1 MKAADLMTS
10 FVVTVRPDATIEY
23 AAQLM
28 LQYRISGLPVTDS
41 DGTVLG
47 IVTESDLL
55 RRAEAGTEKRHP
67 RWVSFLIGPGRL
79 AQEYVHSHG
88 RKVGEVM
95 TERVFSVTPETPLAD
110 LVGLMEKKRVKRVP
124 VVDQG
129 RLVGIVSRADV
140 MAALVGLLSE
150 KPAGGAT
157 DAEIRD
163 QILAEIDRQPWG
175 PRGSVDV
182 IITNGVVVL
191 KGTIPDERE
200 RAALCVAAEN
210 VAGVKAV
217 HDRLVWVD
225 TVSGIV
231 IPRP

>member
-10 FVVTVRPDATIEY
+10 FVVTVTPDATIEY

-41 DGTVLG
+41 DGAVLG

-55 RRAEAGTEKRHP
+55 RRVETGTDKRHA
-67 RWVSFLIGPGRL
+67 RWVSLLIGPGRL
-79 AQEYVHSHG
+79 AQEYVHTHG

-95 TERVFSVTPETPLAD
+95 TERVFTVTPETPLAD
-110 LVGLMEKKRVKRVP
+110 LVALMETKHVKRVP

-150 KPAGGAT
+150 KPAGAAT
-157 DAEIRD
+157 DTEIRN

-182 IITNGVVVL
+182 IVTNGVVVL
-191 KGTIPDERE
+191 KGAIPDERE

-210 VAGVKAV
+210 VPGVKAV
-217 HDRLVWVD
+217 HDRLVWID
-225 TVSGIV
+225 SVSGIV

>member
-10 FVVTVRPDATIEY
+10 FVVTVTPEATIEY
-23 AAQLM
+23 AAHLM
-28 LQYRISGLPVTDS
+28 LQHRISGLPVMDS
-41 DGTVLG
+41 DGAVLG
-47 IVTESDLL
+47 IVTEGDLL
-55 RRAEAGTEKRHP
+55 RRAETGTDKHHA
-67 RWVSFLIGPGRL
+67 RWVSLLIGPGRL
-79 AQEYVHSHG
+79 AQEYVRTHG

-95 TERVFSVTPETPLAD
+95 TERVLTVTPQTPLSDIVA
-110 LVGLMEKKRVKRVP
+110 LMETRHVKRAP
-124 VVDQG
+124 VVDQE

-150 KPAGGAT
+150 KPAGAAT
-157 DAEIRD
+157 DTEIRN

-182 IITNGVVVL
+182 IVANGIVVL
-191 KGTIPDERE
+191 KGAIPDERE

-210 VAGVKAV
+210 ISGVKAV
-217 HDRLVWVD
+217 HDRLVWID
-225 TVSGIV
+225 SVSGIV

>member
-1 MKAADLMTS
+1 MNAADLMTS

-28 LQYRISGLPVTDS
+28 LQYRISGLPVTDN

-47 IVTESDLL
+47 IITESDLL
-55 RRAEAGTEKRHP
+55 RRAETGTEKRRA
-67 RWVSFLIGPGRL
+67 RWISLLIGPGRL
-79 AQEYVHSHG
+79 AQEYVHTHG
-88 RKVGEVM
+88 RRIGEVM
-95 TERVFSVTPETPLAD
+95 TERVLTVTPQTPLSD
-110 LVGLMEKKRVKRVP
+110 LVTLMEAKHVKRLP

-140 MAALVGLLSE
+140 MAALIGLLSE
-150 KPAGGAT
+150 RPAGART

-163 QILAEIDRQPWG
+163 QILTEIDRQPWG

-182 IITNGVVVL
+182 IVTNGIVVL
-191 KGTIPDERE
+191 KGTITDERE
-200 RAALCVAAEN
+200 RAALRVAAEN
-210 VAGVKAV
+210 VPGVRAV

>member
-10 FVVTVRPDATIEY
+10 FVVTVTPEATIEY

-28 LQYRISGLPVTDS
+28 LQHRISGLPVTDS
-41 DGTVLG
+41 DGAVLG

-55 RRAEAGTEKRHP
+55 RRAETGTDKRHA
-67 RWVSFLIGPGRL
+67 RWVSLLIGPGRL
-79 AQEYVHSHG
+79 AQEYVHTHG
-88 RKVGEVM
+88 RKVAEVM
-95 TERVFSVTPETPLAD
+95 TERVFTMTPETPLAD
-110 LVGLMEKKRVKRVP
+110 LVALMETKHVKRVP

-129 RLVGIVSRADV
+129 HLVGIVSRADV

-150 KPAGGAT
+150 KPAGSVT
-157 DAEIRD
+157 DTDIRN

-182 IITNGVVVL
+182 IVTNGVVVL

-210 VAGVKAV
+210 VPGVKAV

>member
-1 MKAADLMTS
+1 
-10 FVVTVRPDATIEY
+10 
-23 AAQLM
+23 M
-28 LQYRISGLPVTDS
+28 LQYRISGLPVTDT
-41 DGTVLG
+41 DGAILG

-55 RRAEAGTEKRHP
+55 RRAETGTEKRHT

-79 AQEYVHSHG
+79 AQEYVHTHG
-88 RKVGEVM
+88 RKVSEVM
-95 TERVFSVTPETPLAD
+95 TERVITVMPQMPLAD
-110 LVGLMEKKRVKRVP
+110 LVALMEAKHVKRVP

-140 MAALVGLLSE
+140 MAVLVGLLSE
-150 KPAGGAT
+150 KPAGAVA

-175 PRGSVDV
+175 PRDGIDV
-182 IITNGVVVL
+182 VVTNGVVVL
-191 KGTIPDERE
+191 KGAIPDERE

-210 VAGVKAV
+210 VSGVKAV
-217 HDRLVWVD
+217 HDRLVWID
-225 TVSGIV
+225 SVSGIV

>member
-10 FVVTVRPDATIEY
+10 FVVTVTPETTIEY
-23 AAQLM
+23 AAHLM
-28 LQYRISGLPVTDS
+28 LQHRISGLPVTDS
-41 DGTVLG
+41 DGAVLG

-55 RRAEAGTEKRHP
+55 RRAETGTDKRHA
-67 RWVSFLIGPGRL
+67 RWVSLLIGPGRL
-79 AQEYVHSHG
+79 AQEYVNTHG

-95 TERVFSVTPETPLAD
+95 TERVFTVTSEMPLAD
-110 LVGLMEKKRVKRVP
+110 LVALMETKHVKRVP

-150 KPAGGAT
+150 KPAGSVT
-157 DAEIRD
+157 DSDIRN

-175 PRGSVDV
+175 PRDSVDV
-182 IITNGVVVL
+182 IVTNGVVVL
-191 KGTIPDERE
+191 KGAIPDERE

-210 VAGVKAV
+210 VPGVKAV
-217 HDRLVWVD
+217 HDRLVWID
-225 TVSGIV
+225 SVSGIV

>member
-1 MKAADLMTS
+1 MRAADLMTS

-28 LQYRISGLPVTDS
+28 LQYRISGLAVTDS

-47 IVTESDLL
+47 VVTESDLL
-55 RRAEAGTEKRHP
+55 RRAETGTEKRHA
-67 RWVSFLIGPGRL
+67 RWVSFFIGPGRL
-79 AQEYVHSHG
+79 AQEYVHSRG

-95 TERVFSVTPETPLAD
+95 TERVFTVTPEMPLAD
-110 LVGLMEKKRVKRVP
+110 LVALMETKHVKRVP

-140 MAALVGLLSE
+140 MGALVGLLSE
-150 KPAGGAT
+150 KPVGAAT
-157 DAEIRD
+157 DAEIRN

-182 IITNGVVVL
+182 IVTNGVVVL
-191 KGTIPDERE
+191 KGIIPDERE

-210 VAGVKAV
+210 IPGVKAV
-217 HDRLVWVD
+217 HNRLIWVD

>member
-41 DGTVLG
+41 DGAVLG

-55 RRAEAGTEKRHP
+55 RRAETGTEKRHA
-67 RWVSFLIGPGRL
+67 RWVSLLIGPGRL
-79 AQEYVHSHG
+79 AQEYVRTHG
-88 RKVGEVM
+88 RKVAEVM
-95 TERVFSVTPETPLAD
+95 TDRVFTVTPETPLAD
-110 LVGLMEKKRVKRVP
+110 LVALMETRHVKRVP

-140 MAALVGLLSE
+140 MAALVGLLSDR
-150 KPAGGAT
+150 PAGATT
-157 DAEIRD
+157 DAEIRH

-175 PRGSVDV
+175 PRGGIDV
-182 IITNGVVVL
+182 IVTNGVVIL
-191 KGTIPDERE
+191 KGMIPDERE
-200 RAALCVAAEN
+200 RAALRVAAEN
-210 VAGVKAV
+210 VPGVKAV
-217 HDRLVWVD
+217 HDRLVWID
-225 TVSGIV
+225 SVSGIV

>member
-10 FVVTVRPDATIEY
+10 FVVTVTPEATIEY

-41 DGTVLG
+41 DGAVLG
-47 IVTESDLL
+47 IVTEGDLL
-55 RRAEAGTEKRHP
+55 RRAETGTDKRHA
-67 RWVSFLIGPGRL
+67 RWVSLLIGQGRL
-79 AQEYVHSHG
+79 AQEYVHTHG
-88 RKVGEVM
+88 RKVGDVM
-95 TERVFSVTPETPLAD
+95 TERVFTVTPETPLAD
-110 LVGLMEKKRVKRVP
+110 LVALMETKHVKRVP

-140 MAALVGLLSE
+140 MAALVGLLAE
-150 KPAGGAT
+150 KPAGTMT
-157 DAEIRD
+157 DAEIRI
-163 QILAEIDRQPWG
+163 QILTEIDRQPWG
-175 PRGSVDV
+175 PRGGVDV
-182 IITNGVVVL
+182 IVTNGVVVL

-210 VAGVKAV
+210 VPGVKAV
-217 HDRLVWVD
+217 HDRLTWID
-225 TVSGIV
+225 SVSGIV

>member
-41 DGTVLG
+41 DGAVLG

-55 RRAEAGTEKRHP
+55 RRAETGTENRHD
-67 RWVSFLIGPGRL
+67 RWASLLIGPGRL
-79 AQEYVHSHG
+79 AREYVRTHG
-88 RKVGEVM
+88 RKVAEVM
-95 TERVFSVTPETPLAD
+95 TERVFIVTPETPLAD
-110 LVGLMEKKRVKRVP
+110 LVALMETKHVKRVP

-150 KPAGGAT
+150 KPAGAAT

-163 QILAEIDRQPWG
+163 QILEEIDRQPWG
-175 PRGSVDV
+175 PRDGIDV
-182 IITNGVVVL
+182 IVTNGVVVL
-191 KGTIPDERE
+191 KGMIPGERE

-210 VAGVKAV
+210 VPGVKAV
-217 HDRLVWVD
+217 HDRLVWID
-225 TVSGIV
+225 SVSGIV

>member
-10 FVVTVRPDATIEY
+10 FVVTVTPETTIEY

-28 LQYRISGLPVTDS
+28 LQHRISGLPVTDS
-41 DGTVLG
+41 NGAVLG

-55 RRAEAGTEKRHP
+55 RRAETGTDKRHA
-67 RWVSFLIGPGRL
+67 RWVSLLIGPGRL
-79 AQEYVHSHG
+79 AQEYVHTHG

-95 TERVFSVTPETPLAD
+95 TERVFTVTPETPLAD
-110 LVGLMEKKRVKRVP
+110 LVALMETKHVKRVP

-150 KPAGGAT
+150 KPAGAAT
-157 DAEIRD
+157 DTEIRN

-182 IITNGVVVL
+182 IVTNGVIVL

-210 VAGVKAV
+210 VPGVKAV
-217 HDRLVWVD
+217 HDRLVWID
-225 TVSGIV
+225 SVSGIV

>member
-1 MKAADLMTS
+1 MNAADLMTS
-10 FVVTVRPDATIEY
+10 LVVTSRPDATIEY

-41 DGTVLG
+41 DGAVLG
-47 IVTESDLL
+47 IITESDLL
-55 RRAEAGTEKRHP
+55 RRAETGTEKHHA
-67 RWVSFLIGPGRL
+67 RWLSLLIGPGRL
-79 AQEYVHSHG
+79 AQEYVHTHG

-95 TERVFSVTPETPLAD
+95 TERVFTLTPQTPLSEIVA
-110 LVGLMEKKRVKRVP
+110 LMETKHVKRLP

-150 KPAGGAT
+150 KLVGTPS

-163 QILAEIDRQPWG
+163 QIIAEIDRQPWG
-175 PRGSVDV
+175 PRDSVDV
-182 IITNGVVVL
+182 IVTNGVVVL
-191 KGTIPDERE
+191 KGAITDERE
-200 RAALCVAAEN
+200 RAALRVAAEN
-210 VAGVKAV
+210 VPGVRAV

-225 TVSGIV
+225 SVSGIV